1 MPSSEHGERDNPSS
15 PDTQEAYMN
24 HHTLK
29 GQLQELT
36 GKAKQ
41 EWGRLT
47 NDDWLQVEG
56 QFDRLA
62 GKIQERYGIARD
74 QAEHQ
79 IRRFTSG
86 LERAEKA
93 ARRPRRRASTRRADD
108 VTARERAAAGL

>member
-1 MPSSEHGERDNPSS
+1 
-15 PDTQEAYMN
+15 MN

-29 GQLQELT
+29 GQWQELT

-47 NDDWLQVEG
+47 NDDWLQIEG

-62 GKIQERYGIARD
+62 GKIQERYGVARE

-79 IRRFTSG
+79 IRRFTQG
-86 LERAEKA
+86 REK
-93 ARRPRRRASTRRADD
+93 RPRRVND

>member
-1 MPSSEHGERDNPSS
+1 
-15 PDTQEAYMN
+15 MN

-29 GQLQELT
+29 GQWQELT

-74 QAEHQ
+74 QAEQQ
-79 IRRFTSG
+79 IRRFTSA
-86 LERAEKA
+86 LDKAEKS
-93 ARRPRRRASTRRADD
+93 ARRPRRRTGAPRVSD

>member
-1 MPSSEHGERDNPSS
+1 
-15 PDTQEAYMN
+15 MN

-29 GQLQELT
+29 GQWQELT

-56 QFDRLA
+56 RFDRLA

-74 QAEHQ
+74 QAELQ
-79 IRRFTSG
+79 IRRFTNG
-86 LERAEKA
+86 LEKAERELRK
-93 ARRPRRRASTRRADD
+93 PRRRSGPSRPSN
-108 VTARERAAAGL
+108 VTARERAASGL

>member
-1 MPSSEHGERDNPSS
+1 
-15 PDTQEAYMN
+15 MN

-29 GQLQELT
+29 GQWQELT

-56 QFDRLA
+56 RFDRLA

-74 QAEHQ
+74 QAELQ

-86 LERAEKA
+86 LEKAERELRK
-93 ARRPRRRASTRRADD
+93 PRRRNASPRTLDA
-108 VTARERAAAGL
+108 TARERAAAGL